1 MPFNYN
7 NSNLSIKDND
17 NDKLNKRRLISS
29 NNIYENSN
37 TTNIIIKDENID
49 INKNVPVPIKST
61 FKNYINK
68 LHIIKNY
75 LLFGPL
81 ILKLKDNIHS
91 IF

>member
-37 TTNIIIKDENID
+37 TTNIIIKDENIIISYQT
-49 INKNVPVPIKST
+49 IN
-61 FKNYINK
+61 
-68 LHIIKNY
+68 
-75 LLFGPL
+75 
-81 ILKLKDNIHS
+81 
-91 IF
+91 

>member
-1 MPFNYN
+1 MQYALNYN

-68 LHIIKNY
+68 L
-75 LLFGPL
+75 
-81 ILKLKDNIHS
+81 NIPY
-91 IF
+91 FCT